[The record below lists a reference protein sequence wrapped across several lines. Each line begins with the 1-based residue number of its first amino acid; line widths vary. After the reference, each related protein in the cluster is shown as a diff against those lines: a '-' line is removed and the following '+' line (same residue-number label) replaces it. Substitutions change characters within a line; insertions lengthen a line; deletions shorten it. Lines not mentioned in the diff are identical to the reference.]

1 MSIRTSVRASVRTN
15 RRTAA
20 VLFGAALLA
29 AATTACGPADNSV
42 STTPKS
48 TAAATGAAA
57 GGSPQAQ
64 GGEAKSSTAK
74 VGDTIA
80 LKGTEKTNTA
90 DVTVVKVVDNPEGAD
105 EFSKPAD
112 GKRFVAVQFRI
123 KATGSAAYADAPQN
137 SAKLLD
143 AQGQGFGSSIASET
157 KAGPEFPVP
166 ANIAPGE
173 SALGFI
179 TFEVPADA
187 KIDKIQ
193 FALDS
198 GFAQQTGQW
207 KVG

>member
-1 MSIRTSVRASVRTN
+1 MSVRATN

-20 VLFGAALLA
+20 VLLGAALLA
-29 AATTACGPADNSV
+29 AATACGPTDNSV

-48 TAAATGAAA
+48 SAAASSGA
-57 GGSPQAQ
+57 PQAQ
-64 GGEAKSSTAK
+64 SGDQGKSTVAKP
-74 VGDTIA
+74 GDTIA
-80 LKGTEKTNTA
+80 LKGTEKTNSA
-90 DVTVVKVVDNPEGAD
+90 DVTLVKVVDNAEGAD
-105 EFSKPAD
+105 EYTKPAD

-143 AQGQGFGSSIASET
+143 AQGQGFESTVAET

-187 KIDKIQ
+187 KLDKVQ

-198 GFAQQTGQW
+198 GFAQQSGQW
-207 KVG
+207 KLG